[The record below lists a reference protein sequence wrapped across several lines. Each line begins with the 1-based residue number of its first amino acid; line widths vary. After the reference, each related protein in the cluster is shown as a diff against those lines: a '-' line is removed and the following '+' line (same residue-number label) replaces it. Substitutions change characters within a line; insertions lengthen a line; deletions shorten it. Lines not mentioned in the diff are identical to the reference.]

1 MILKTI
7 YEVKENVINA
17 FSCGNGDLD
26 GFLKKYAKINDE
38 NGYGKTF
45 LLMDEKRI
53 AGFFTLCSSSIR
65 FEEFPEF
72 NSHLFP
78 KYPIPCIKIARL
90 AVDIDYQ
97 RKGYG
102 KELLK
107 EAFLRIISVSASV
120 GVRLIIV
127 DAKESSKTFYEK
139 YGFRC
144 LKGEKLSYY
153 LLIDTLIQALK

>member
-7 YEVKENVINA
+7 YEVKENALNT

-53 AGFFTLCSSSIR
+53 VGFFTLCSSSIR

-97 RKGYG
+97 G
-102 KELLK
+102 KETKILSEINCGDYIEILK
-107 EAFLRIISVSASV
+107 KIFERENNIVYQIYPVIKKDRVSYNIAYSY
-120 GVRLIIV
+120 RP
-127 DAKESSKTFYEK
+127 EKTYRK
-139 YGFRC
+139 
-144 LKGEKLSYY
+144 
-153 LLIDTLIQALK
+153 